1 MFPASVPPNVKKMVS
16 ARNDRII
23 AQARPGTFFLIMTHS
38 HPLDLELCGHVLTRG
53 DFGYLGLIGSKT
65 KRERFE
71 KRLRQM
77 GLDQKIIT
85 RLTCPIGIP
94 EISDKSPGAIAVAV
108 AAQILR
114 QRSMMEPMTGATGTN
129 ATLESF

>member
-1 MFPASVPPNVKKMVS
+1 MS
-16 ARNDRII
+16 
-23 AQARPGTFFLIMTHS
+23 
-38 HPLDLELCGHVLTRG
+38 LEQQV
-53 DFGYLGLIGSKT
+53 
-65 KRERFE
+65 
-71 KRLRQM
+71 
-77 GLDQKIIT
+77 IT